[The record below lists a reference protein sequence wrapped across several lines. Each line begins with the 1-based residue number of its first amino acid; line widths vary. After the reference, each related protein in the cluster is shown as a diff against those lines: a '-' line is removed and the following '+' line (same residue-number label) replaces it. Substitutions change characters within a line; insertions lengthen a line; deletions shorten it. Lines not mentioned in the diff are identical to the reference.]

1 MTRKQ
6 ALAKVLQKHGDN
18 LTIMEIVA
26 IKEAL
31 NWYGEDD
38 IIDDQWEEHVAGIV
52 EMYNSY
58 NK

>member
-1 MTRKQ
+1 M
-6 ALAKVLQKHGDN
+6 
-18 LTIMEIVA
+18 A

-31 NWYGEDD
+31 NGYGEDD

-52 EMYNSY
+52 DMYNSY